1 MTWVFLLFTLVVA
14 YLGFR
19 FIRVLEAGFHIVE
32 AVVNAKHGRKPF
44 NLGQLSEDT
53 GLASFRVV
61 AEVPPEVI
69 APNIKRPPKSR
80 GGFGT
85 TVRSDDN
92 TPLQQTDQS
101 ETGSEGGSRPPHKTT
116 TDPS

>member
-19 FIRVLEAGFHIVE
+19 FICVLEAGFHIVE
-32 AVVNAKHGRKPF
+32 AVVNAKFRGKSF
-44 NLGQLSEDT
+44 NLGVPPEDVGFT
-53 GLASFRVV
+53 PLRVV
-61 AEVPPEVI
+61 AEIPPEII
-69 APNIKRPPKSR
+69 APNLKRPPKSR